1 MPPMMPPPEQRG
13 MAALGAQAGPAAEQQ
28 DMAAHE
34 AGHAGIPFPNADA
47 QVHSPPTSDSEDEDD
62 GLPSWQHDW
71 MRHLSYLY
79 FVQTE
84 MHFQELD
91 VALTLMHGRL

>member
-62 GLPSWQHDW
+62 GLPSWQQDW